1 MKGIV
6 RGIADR
12 AGEGTVFIQVAG
24 DATHFESFKPAR
36 FFGPDEIGHLANDF
50 MISVFQQRSMTGET
64 GHRRLWVVSRLL
76 AAKLKILRKRPEK
89 TFRGQRLSVKGATPF
104 FELFRVAGAA
114 LSRRRM
120 AVTKIRYLRR
130 GIRLTIS
137 RAVRRCR
144 LPRGDFPERAEE
156 H

>member
-1 MKGIV
+1 MERIV
-6 RGIADR
+6 RGVADR

-50 MISVFQQRSMTGET
+50 MISVF
-64 GHRRLWVVSRLL
+64 
-76 AAKLKILRKRPEK
+76 PEK